1 MPSELTTVEK
11 YMLAQLLV
19 CGEIT
24 EKEFE
29 RATNIP
35 QHGTGVREQTLTKLR
50 EKGAL
55 QQTLYQG

>member
-19 CGEIT
+19 CGEVN

-29 RATNIP
+29 RITDIP
-35 QHGTGVREQTLTKLR
+35 QHGTGVREQTLDRLR
-50 EKGAL
+50 QKGAL